1 MNKYQQMKEK
11 VRNAA
16 IDWQRSFESCLYSWE
31 EVAEWQGKFE
41 RLGKRY
47 GLLREFRENGIC

>member
-16 IDWQRSFESCLYSWE
+16 IDWQRSFESCLYSLE